1 MIEVVRLEEKLAAF
15 DDHWHPRI
23 VADLNDHQVKL
34 AKVKGEFVWHKHDDE
49 DEMFFVLRGRLT
61 IHLRDRV
68 LELESG
74 ELCVIPRGVDHK
86 PVALEETH
94 IMLLEPK
101 TTLNTGDADAGRPP
115 RRIPARRAETL
126 SARGSN
132 AR

>member
-23 VADLNDHQVKL
+23 VADLNDHHVKL

-49 DEMFFVLRGRLT
+49 DEMFFVVRGRLT

-101 TTLNTGDADAGRPP
+101 TTLNTGDADD
-115 RRIPARRAETL
+115 ARRRPTIE
-126 SARGSN
+126 RI
-132 AR
+132 